1 MNATCTH
8 IEYGSCMSIKMDE
21 EPDMRLGDICLLCAC
36 HECERCGELIDLDCE
51 HQVKC
56 EGDMYVD
63 ICEACLQDSDIL
75 YDDELEVERREEMA
89 LAELNATRG
98 DAEAEAE
105 AREGTGLV

>member
-1 MNATCTH
+1 MNDTCTN

-21 EPDMRLGDICLLCAC
+21 VADMRLGDICLLCAC